1 MRGLMILA
9 AVLGAAACSS
19 SPPTAQLAQTCV
31 TAQDGSQSCQPTAPV
46 SYQKSSQRY
55 SAR

>member
-1 MRGLMILA
+1 MRRLMILA
-9 AVLGAAACSS
+9 VVLGAAACSS
-19 SPPTAQLAQTCV
+19 TQQTAQLPQTCQ
-31 TAQDGSQSCQPTAPV
+31 TAADGTQQCQPVTPV